1 MLLAEL
7 GPRGKGRLLEVTQL
21 IEQGADVNC
30 KDYKGFTPIYNGKF
44 PNNKILILKH
54 HESEFSTRSNIIL
67 KDNNFF
73 SYNEQ

>member
-30 KDYKGFTPIYNGKF
+30 KDYKGYTPIYNGTNIYFLGFDQNIKQ
-44 PNNKILILKH
+44 L
-54 HESEFSTRSNIIL
+54 FSC
-67 KDNNFF
+67 
-73 SYNEQ
+73 YEQ

>member
-30 KDYKGFTPIYNGKF
+30 KDYKGYTPIYNGKSPGF
-44 PNNKILILKH
+44 
-54 HESEFSTRSNIIL
+54 
-67 KDNNFF
+67 
-73 SYNEQ
+73 

>member
-30 KDYKGFTPIYNGKF
+30 KDYKGYTPIYNGTF
-44 PNNKILILKH
+44 LLIWI
-54 HESEFSTRSNIIL
+54 S
-67 KDNNFF
+67 
-73 SYNEQ
+73 

>member
-30 KDYKGFTPIYNGKF
+30 KDYKGYTPIYNGKS

-54 HESEFSTRSNIIL
+54 HESKFSTRSNIIL
-67 KDNNFF
+67 KDFF
-73 SYNEQ
+73 

>member
-30 KDYKGFTPIYNGKF
+30 KDYKGYTPIYNGKF

-54 HESEFSTRSNIIL
+54 ESEFSTRSNIIL
-67 KDNNFF
+67 KTFF